1 MRLRRR
7 TRETHRH
14 ERAVVYQELG
24 EQAAAA
30 RPVNDW
36 QRQREIEVARMRAA
50 RKRRTT
56 TPPEQPTGGGGSS
69 EN

>member
-1 MRLRRR
+1 MKLRRR

-50 RKRRTT
+50 RKRRR
-56 TPPEQPTGGGGSS
+56 
-69 EN
+69 